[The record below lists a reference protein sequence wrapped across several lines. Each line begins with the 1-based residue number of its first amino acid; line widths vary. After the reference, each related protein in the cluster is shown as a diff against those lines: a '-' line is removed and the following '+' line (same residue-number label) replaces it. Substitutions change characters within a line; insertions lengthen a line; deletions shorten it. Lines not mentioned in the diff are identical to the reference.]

1 MNGVVVID
9 KPAGLTSHDVVSE
22 VKKILGARKA
32 GHTGTLDP
40 LATGVL
46 PVCINE
52 ATKLA
57 QFLSTEKKTY
67 LATMLLG
74 VRTDTQDT
82 EGKITET
89 SNKIVPEEDI
99 RMALGRLV
107 GKLKQIPP
115 AFSALK
121 LKGKPL
127 YKYARAGE
135 FPEVAAR
142 DVEIFS
148 LNVKDVTFPYAT
160 FEISC
165 SKGTYIR
172 TVCSDIGDAL
182 GCGACLSGLRRLQSG
197 FFTVDMAVSLETDNR
212 EEKKKELLSKMLPM
226 VQSLPAYAA
235 IEVSDDLVD
244 KLRAGFQPD
253 VDMIR
258 QNVLSFLAAGDM
270 IKFISPGGQLV
281 AVAEMKVSAGVMDRQ
296 DGKAQAA
303 RMLRVF
309 NSAKQ

>member
-57 QFLSTEKKTY
+57 QFLSVEKKTY

-82 EGKITET
+82 EGTVIER
-89 SNKIVPEEDI
+89 SNKVVSEEDI
-99 RMALGRLV
+99 RSVLGRWA
-107 GKLKQIPP
+107 GKIKQTPP

-121 LKGKPL
+121 HKGKPL

-135 FPEVAAR
+135 FPEIAAR
-142 DVEIFS
+142 EVEIFS
-148 LNVKDVTFPYAT
+148 SNIRDVSFPYVK

-172 TVCSDIGDAL
+172 TLCSDIGDEL
-182 GCGACLSGLRRLQSG
+182 GCGACLSDLRRLQSG
-197 FFTVDMAVSLETDNR
+197 FFTEEMAVTLEQGNR
-212 EEKKKELLSKMLPM
+212 EKKKKELLSKMLPM
-226 VQSLPAYAA
+226 AQSLPAYTA
-235 IEVSDDLVD
+235 IEVSESLVD

-253 VDMIR
+253 VDMLR
-258 QNVLSFLAAGDM
+258 QNVLSFLAEGDM
-270 IKFISPGGQLV
+270 IKFVSSGGQLV
-281 AVAEMKVSAGVMDRQ
+281 AVAEMQMSAGVMDRQ
-296 DGKAQAA
+296 DGKTQAA
-303 RMLRVF
+303 RMIRVF
-309 NSAKQ
+309 NNAKQ